1 MSLNYE
7 IVIQEN
13 NELKEKI
20 ISLEIELEETKEHLK
35 KYTAPSNMKKYYEN
49 HKEEIKNKVKEY
61 KNKTNYYENLS
72 VEKKKEY
79 ARRAYLNKKAKM
91 NKTNEIKE
99 NETI

>member
-7 IVIQEN
+7 IIIQEN

-20 ISLEIELEETKEHLK
+20 NNLEIELEETKEHLK
-35 KYTAPSNMKKYYEN
+35 KYTAPARNKVYYQEN
-49 HKEEIKNKVKEY
+49 KEHHKQRVKEY
-61 KNKTNYYENLS
+61 KENNNYNSKLPP
-72 VEKKKEY
+72 EKKKEY

-99 NETI
+99 NENI